1 MCAKSHTPVFDW
13 DDLRSFLAVV
23 RAGRLT
29 TAALQLQIDHSTL
42 SRRICALEA
51 SLQVRLFDR
60 LPTGYSLTP
69 AGERLAAE
77 AQAME
82 SVAIRICSELSEAG
96 RRMTGSIRLATP
108 EGFGTYFLARQLH
121 LFAEQYPEVKVELIA
136 NPGAVSL
143 TKRQADIAVTMFRP
157 ESGPLRARKLAD
169 YEYGLYG
176 SHEYLRTR
184 PRLKTL
190 GDAASHRLIGYIPD
204 LLPTPAHDY
213 LKEFFG
219 NRQADLQI
227 SNILTQLSATLD
239 GYGLCVLPCFMADT
253 HPELARVLPQTV
265 CLTRSYW
272 WVTHAE
278 LRAPAL
284 VRAMKSFLEEA
295 TARSRSA
302 LMPSASFGQAL
313 AGRPAGAASPMD
325 APASDDLSLP

>member
-1 MCAKSHTPVFDW
+1 MCAKPHTPTFDW

-29 TAALQLQIDHSTL
+29 AAALQLQIDHSTL
-42 SRRICALEA
+42 SRRIAALEA
-51 SLQVRLFDR
+51 ALQVRLFDR
-60 LPTGYSLTP
+60 LPTGYLLTA
-69 AGERLAAE
+69 AGERLATE

-82 SVAIRICSELSEAG
+82 SVAIRICSDLSEAG

-121 LFAEQYPEVKVELIA
+121 LFAKRYPEVKVELIA

-176 SHEYLRTR
+176 SQAYLRTR
-184 PRLKTL
+184 PQLSIL
-190 GDAASHRLIGYIPD
+190 EDAAAHRLIGYIPD

-213 LKEFFG
+213 LKEIFG

-239 GYGLCVLPCFMADT
+239 GYGLCVLPCFMAAGQK
-253 HPELARVLPQTV
+253 ELVRVLPDQV
-265 CLTRSYW
+265 SLTRTFW
-272 WVTHAE
+272 LITHADMHDVAWVKAAGDYIAE
-278 LRAPAL
+278 MVQAERALFMPA
-284 VRAMKSFLEEA
+284 
-295 TARSRSA
+295 
-302 LMPSASFGQAL
+302 
-313 AGRPAGAASPMD
+313 
-325 APASDDLSLP
+325 